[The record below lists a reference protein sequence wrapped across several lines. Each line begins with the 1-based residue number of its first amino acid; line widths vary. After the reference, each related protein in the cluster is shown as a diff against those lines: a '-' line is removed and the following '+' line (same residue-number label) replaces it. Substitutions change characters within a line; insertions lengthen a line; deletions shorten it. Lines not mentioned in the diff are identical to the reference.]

1 MHSTYLFLA
10 LDIARERSAEAARDR
25 LAAEAGARPT
35 IVGRAR
41 RLIAR
46 AAVAVRRAA
55 ERTPAEPP
63 CRPEVRDVV
72 HPREGPLSAGSTR
85 DRITAR

>member
-25 LAAEAGARPT
+25 LAAEAGAGPT

-46 AAVAVRRAA
+46 AAVAVARAA
-55 ERTPAEPP
+55 DEAYAGRAA
-63 CRPEVRDVV
+63 
-72 HPREGPLSAGSTR
+72 LSS
-85 DRITAR
+85 